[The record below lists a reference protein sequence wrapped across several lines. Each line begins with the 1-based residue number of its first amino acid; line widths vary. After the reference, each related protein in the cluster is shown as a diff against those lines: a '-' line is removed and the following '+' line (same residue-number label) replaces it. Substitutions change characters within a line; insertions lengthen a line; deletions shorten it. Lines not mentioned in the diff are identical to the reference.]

1 MIVNTVAG
9 VPPSPFQANKRLAS
23 SVIPGTLSVSHVV
36 ISASLDSF
44 TGAPCFCDGVTPHI

>member
-23 SVIPGTLSVSHVV
+23 SVIPGTLSVSHVELLV
-36 ISASLDSF
+36 LLWIHLQGSAL
-44 TGAPCFCDGVTPHI
+44 